1 MNDRNELKSLFIEL
15 LQKLNNGE
23 QFTSEEIELEYEKEK
38 QLIDLLCTIDDFPL
52 DDSDENIY
60 CFINSKRKHF
70 DKYHIEDIT
79 NLIIDYVNKP
89 YINNNSKKPSEI
101 IIDYSKN
108 IDGKPFD
115 LIVYDFASS
124 KNECKDSSYIKSII
138 LENATKKKKYS
149 DKVLTEKLL
158 KYATDNRFS
167 KDIANI
173 ITEQKR
179 FNTLNKE
186 IQEII
191 KESKLPRRDDEVYQI
206 ISSYESYEL
215 THCISYEM
223 AVRNKDVKVLFEKIK
238 TLTLLSRDLFKADM
252 LHKNDSA
259 LFYIMEIEEQREKIL
274 ESLEA
279 LQIVLNIDFN
289 TSSPTKIQSELF
301 RLITEYTVSLEED
314 YYMIY
319 DRKDIVP
326 KGMEE
331 VFKEPNH
338 YESDRELNQYMDKAI
353 EESIRNAYDVSP
365 RYKDNF
371 TFKDGYAVYQAS
383 YEDLKEYDINKIFP
397 NFKRPMREF
406 NQTQVAFNM
415 SLPKDEI
422 VKYIEKIKDDY
433 DVKNTSYKT
442 LNQLLYGNDT
452 RIEDKL
458 EHPTN
463 RKYEDILKDYADN
476 FFIYDYYTQSD
487 EEHEMKLELIQK
499 KLSQYHGMKIEKGRN
514 DYKLIDYDEAQIKMN
529 TPKTKTNSNSFAD
542 IAQSFKEHE
551 HIIHYLETISII
563 EERYKILK
571 DAIDNEKYKKLMN
584 HE

>member
-1 MNDRNELKSLFIEL
+1 M
-15 LQKLNNGE
+15 
-23 QFTSEEIELEYEKEK
+23 
-38 QLIDLLCTIDDFPL
+38 
-52 DDSDENIY
+52 
-60 CFINSKRKHF
+60 
-70 DKYHIEDIT
+70 
-79 NLIIDYVNKP
+79 
-89 YINNNSKKPSEI
+89 
-101 IIDYSKN
+101 
-108 IDGKPFD
+108 
-115 LIVYDFASS
+115 
-124 KNECKDSSYIKSII
+124 
-138 LENATKKKKYS
+138 
-149 DKVLTEKLL
+149 
-158 KYATDNRFS
+158 
-167 KDIANI
+167 
-173 ITEQKR
+173 
-179 FNTLNKE
+179 
-186 IQEII
+186 
-191 KESKLPRRDDEVYQI
+191 PRRDDDEYQI
-206 ISSYESYEL
+206 ISSYEPYEL

-223 AVRNKDVKVLFEKIK
+223 AIRNKDVKILLEKIK
-238 TLTLLSRDLFKADM
+238 TLTLLTRDLFKVDM

-301 RLITEYTVSLEED
+301 RLIAEYTVLLEED

-326 KGMEE
+326 EGMEE

-338 YESDRELNQYMDKAI
+338 YETDRELNQYMDKAI

-442 LNQLLYGNDT
+442 LNQLLYGDNT
-452 RIEDKL
+452 RSEDKL
-458 EHPTN
+458 VHKQKE
-463 RKYEDILKDYADN
+463 RYADD

-487 EEHEMKLELIQK
+487 KEHKNKLELIQK

-514 DYKLIDYDEAQIKMN
+514 NYELINYDEALIKMN
-529 TPKTKTNSNSFAD
+529 TPKIKTNSNSFAD
-542 IAQSFKEHE
+542 IAKSFKEHD
-551 HIIHYLETISII
+551 HIIHYLETINII
-563 EERYKILK
+563 EDRYLVLK
-571 DAIDNEKYKKLMN
+571 NAIDNKKYKKLMN
-584 HE
+584 HT

>member
-1 MNDRNELKSLFIEL
+1 MQDRSQLKSLFIEL

-38 QLIDLLCTIDDFPL
+38 QLIDLLYTIDDFPL

-89 YINNNSKKPSEI
+89 YINNNSKKLSEI
-101 IIDYSKN
+101 IIDYCKN
-108 IDGKPFD
+108 IDGKPID

-138 LENATKKKKYS
+138 LENATKEKKYS

-179 FNTLNKE
+179 FSTLNKE

-191 KESKLPRRDDEVYQI
+191 KESKLPRRDDDEYQI
-206 ISSYESYEL
+206 ISSYEPYEL

-223 AVRNKDVKVLFEKIK
+223 AIRNKDVKILLEKIK
-238 TLTLLSRDLFKADM
+238 TLTLLTRDLFKVDM

-274 ESLEA
+274 ESLNT
-279 LQIVLNIDFN
+279 LNIKLNIDFE
-289 TSSPTKIQSELF
+289 SSSLTEIQSELF
-301 RLITEYTVSLEED
+301 RLIAEYTVLLEED

-326 KGMEE
+326 EGMEE

-338 YESDRELNQYMDKAI
+338 HETDIELNQYMDKAI
-353 EESIRNAYDVSP
+353 KESIRHAYDTSP

-371 TFKDGYAVYQAS
+371 TFKDGYSIYQAS
-383 YEDLKEYDINKIFP
+383 YEDSNEYDINKIFP
-397 NFKRPMREF
+397 NFKQPMKQF

-422 VKYIEKIKDDY
+422 ISYISKIKDDY
-433 DVKNTSYKT
+433 DNKETSYKT
-442 LNQLLYGNDT
+442 LNQLLYEEDT
-452 RIEDKL
+452 RTEEKL
-458 EHPTN
+458 EHNQQN
-463 RKYEDILKDYADN
+463 RYADD
-476 FFIYDYYTQSD
+476 FFIYDYYTQSG
-487 EEHEMKLELIQK
+487 ENHEKKLEIIQK
-499 KLSQYHGMKIEKGRN
+499 KLSQYHGMKIENGRN
-514 DYKLIDYDEAQIKMN
+514 NYKPIDYDEAIIKMQSKSTTN
-529 TPKTKTNSNSFAD
+529 NSNSLDDLVARF
-542 IAQSFKEHE
+542 QENE
-551 HIIHYLETISII
+551 HIIHYIETIKII
-563 EERYKILK
+563 ENRYESLK
-571 DAIDNEKYKKLMN
+571 NAIDNKRYKKLIH

>member
-1 MNDRNELKSLFIEL
+1 MQDRSQLKSLFIEL

-38 QLIDLLCTIDDFPL
+38 QLIDLLYTIDDFPL

-89 YINNNSKKPSEI
+89 YINNNSKKLSEI
-101 IIDYSKN
+101 IIDYCKN
-108 IDGKPFD
+108 IDGKPID

-138 LENATKKKKYS
+138 LENATKEKKYS

-179 FNTLNKE
+179 FSTLNKE

-191 KESKLPRRDDEVYQI
+191 KESKLPRRDDDEYQI
-206 ISSYESYEL
+206 ISSYEPYEL

-223 AVRNKDVKVLFEKIK
+223 AIRNKDVKVLLEKIK

-274 ESLEA
+274 ESLNT
-279 LQIVLNIDFN
+279 LNIKLNIDFE
-289 TSSPTKIQSELF
+289 SSSLTEIQSELF
-301 RLITEYTVSLEED
+301 RLIAEYTVLLEED

-326 KGMEE
+326 EGMEE

-338 YESDRELNQYMDKAI
+338 HETDIELNQYMDKAI
-353 EESIRNAYDVSP
+353 KESIRHAYDPNP
-365 RYKDNF
+365 RYKDNY
-371 TFKDGYAVYQAS
+371 TVKDGYVTYQAC
-383 YEDLKEYDINKIFP
+383 YEGSKEYDINKIFP

-415 SLPKDEI
+415 SLPKDELMA
-422 VKYIEKIKDDY
+422 YIEKIKDDY
-433 DVKNTSYKT
+433 DNKNTSYKT
-442 LNQLLYGNDT
+442 LNQLLYEDDTDT
-452 RIEDKL
+452 RVDEKL
-458 EHPTN
+458 EHKQKK
-463 RKYEDILKDYADN
+463 RYADD
-476 FFIYDYYTQSD
+476 FFIYDYYTQSP
-487 EEHEMKLELIQK
+487 EKHERKLEIIQH
-499 KLSQYHGMKIEKGRN
+499 KLSQYHGMKIELGEN
-514 DYKLIDYDEAQIKMN
+514 NYKFINYDEAQIEIN
-529 TPKTKTNSNSFAD
+529 SPKIEIKNNSFSELSK
-542 IAQSFKEHE
+542 SFKANK
-551 HIIHYLETISII
+551 HIINYIETIKVI
-563 EERYKILK
+563 EERFAALNN
-571 DAIDNEKYKKLMN
+571 AINNKKYKKLM
-584 HE
+584 HH

>member
-1 MNDRNELKSLFIEL
+1 MNNNKIMLENILIDFLE
-15 LQKLNNGE
+15 KLNNGDKFLRE
-23 QFTSEEIELEYEKEK
+23 DIELNYK
-38 QLIDLLCTIDDFPL
+38 QIQPFIDILYTIDDFPV
-52 DDSDENIY
+52 DHSDENIY

-70 DKYHIEDIT
+70 DKYHIKDIT

-89 YINNNSKKPSEI
+89 YINNNSKKSSEI

-108 IDGKPFD
+108 IDGKPID
-115 LIVYDFASS
+115 LIVYNFASG
-124 KNECKDSSYIKSII
+124 KNECKDSSSIKSII
-138 LENATKKKKYS
+138 LENATKEKKYS

-158 KYATDNRFS
+158 KYATDDKFS

-223 AVRNKDVKVLFEKIK
+223 AVRNKDVKALFEKIK

-326 KGMEE
+326 EGMEE

-442 LNQLLYGNDT
+442 LNQLLYGDNT
-452 RIEDKL
+452 RSEDKL
-458 EHPTN
+458 VHKQKE
-463 RKYEDILKDYADN
+463 RYADD

-487 EEHEMKLELIQK
+487 KEHKNKLELIQK

-514 DYKLIDYDEAQIKMN
+514 NYELINYDEALIKMN
-529 TPKTKTNSNSFAD
+529 TPKIKTNSNSFAD
-542 IAQSFKEHE
+542 IAKSFKEHD
-551 HIIHYLETISII
+551 HIIHYLETINII
-563 EERYKILK
+563 EDRYLVLK
-571 DAIDNEKYKKLMN
+571 NAIDNKKYKKLMN
-584 HE
+584 HT

>member
-1 MNDRNELKSLFIEL
+1 MNNFIEL
-15 LQKLNNGE
+15 LEKLNNGD
-23 QFTSEEIELEYEKEK
+23 QFTSEEIELEYKKEK
-38 QLIDLLCTIDDFPL
+38 QLIDLLYTIEDFPL

-79 NLIIDYVNKP
+79 KLIIDYVNKP
-89 YINNNSKKPSEI
+89 NINNNSKKPSEI

-108 IDGKPFD
+108 IDGKPID
-115 LIVYDFASS
+115 LIVYDFASG
-124 KNECKDSSYIKSII
+124 KDECKDSSNIKSII
-138 LENATKKKKYS
+138 LENVTKEKKYS

-158 KYATDNRFS
+158 KYATDDRFS

-206 ISSYESYEL
+206 ISSYEQYEL

-223 AVRNKDVKVLFEKIK
+223 AIRNKDVKVLLEKIK

-259 LFYIMEIEEQREKIL
+259 LFYIMEIEEQRKKIL

-301 RLITEYTVSLEED
+301 RLIAEYTVLLEED

-319 DRKDIVP
+319 DRKEIVP
-326 KGMEE
+326 EGMEE

-338 YESDRELNQYMDKAI
+338 HETDIELNQYMDKAI
-353 EESIRNAYDVSP
+353 KESIRHAYDTSP

-371 TFKDGYAVYQAS
+371 TFKDGYSIYQAS
-383 YEDLKEYDINKIFP
+383 YEDSNEYDINKIFP
-397 NFKRPMREF
+397 NFKQPMKQF

-422 VKYIEKIKDDY
+422 ISYISKIKDDY
-433 DVKNTSYKT
+433 DNKETSYKT
-442 LNQLLYGNDT
+442 LNQLLYEEDT
-452 RIEDKL
+452 RTEEKL
-458 EHPTN
+458 EHNQQN
-463 RKYEDILKDYADN
+463 RYADD
-476 FFIYDYYTQSD
+476 FFIYDYYTQSG
-487 EEHEMKLELIQK
+487 ENHEKKLEIIQK
-499 KLSQYHGMKIEKGRN
+499 KLSQYHGMKIENGRN
-514 DYKLIDYDEAQIKMN
+514 NYTPIDYDEAIIKMQSKSTTN
-529 TPKTKTNSNSFAD
+529 NSNSLDDLVARF
-542 IAQSFKEHE
+542 QENE
-551 HIIHYLETISII
+551 HIIHYIETIKII
-563 EERYKILK
+563 ENRYESLK
-571 DAIDNEKYKKLMN
+571 NAIDNKRYKKLIH

>member
-108 IDGKPFD
+108 IDGKPID

-138 LENATKKKKYS
+138 LENATKEKKYS

>member
-1 MNDRNELKSLFIEL
+1 MQDRSQLKSVFIEL

-38 QLIDLLCTIDDFPL
+38 QLIDLLYTIDDFPL
-52 DDSDENIY
+52 YDSDENIY

-108 IDGKPFD
+108 IDGKPID

-124 KNECKDSSYIKSII
+124 KNKCKDSSYIKSII
-138 LENATKKKKYS
+138 LENATKEKKYS

-158 KYATDNRFS
+158 KYATDDRFS

-179 FNTLNKE
+179 FSTLNKE

-191 KESKLPRRDDEVYQI
+191 KESKLPRRDDDEYQI
-206 ISSYESYEL
+206 ISSYEPYEL

-223 AVRNKDVKVLFEKIK
+223 AIRNKDVKILLEKIK
-238 TLTLLSRDLFKADM
+238 TLTLLTRDLFKVDM

-274 ESLEA
+274 ESLNT
-279 LQIVLNIDFN
+279 LNIKLNIDFE
-289 TSSPTKIQSELF
+289 SSSLTEIQSELF
-301 RLITEYTVSLEED
+301 RLIAEYTVLLEED

-326 KGMEE
+326 EGMED

-338 YESDRELNQYMDKAI
+338 YESDIELNQYMYKAI
-353 EESIRNAYDVSP
+353 EESIRNAYDPNP
-365 RYKDNF
+365 RYKDNY
-371 TFKDGYAVYQAS
+371 TVKDGYVTYQAC
-383 YEDLKEYDINKIFP
+383 YEGSKEYDINKIKP

-406 NQTQVAFNM
+406 NQTEISFNM
-415 SLPKDEI
+415 SLPKDELI
-422 VKYIEKIKDDY
+422 SYISKIKDDY
-433 DVKNTSYKT
+433 DNKNTPYKT
-442 LNQLLYGNDT
+442 LNQLLYEDDS
-452 RIEDKL
+452 RIEEKL
-458 EHPTN
+458 DHTQKN
-463 RKYEDILKDYADN
+463 RYADD

-487 EEHEMKLELIQK
+487 KEHEKKLESIQK
-499 KLSQYHGMKIEKGRN
+499 RLSQFHGKKVEKGRN
-514 DYKLIDYDEAQIKMN
+514 NYESIDYNEANKIEVSKNNQKQ
-529 TPKTKTNSNSFAD
+529 TNSISFYD
-542 IAQSFKEHE
+542 LSKSFKSKE
-551 HIIHYLETISII
+551 HIIHYLAIEII
-563 EERYKILK
+563 EERYNKIK
-571 DAIDNEKYKKLMN
+571 ESINDKKYKTLI
-584 HE
+584 HHG

>member
-1 MNDRNELKSLFIEL
+1 MQDRSQLKSLFIEL

-38 QLIDLLCTIDDFPL
+38 QLIDLLYTIEDFPL

-79 NLIIDYVNKP
+79 KLIIDYVNKP
-89 YINNNSKKPSEI
+89 NINNNSKKPSEI

-108 IDGKPFD
+108 IDGKPID
-115 LIVYDFASS
+115 LIVYDFASG
-124 KNECKDSSYIKSII
+124 KDECKDSSNIKSII
-138 LENATKKKKYS
+138 LENVTKEKKYS

-158 KYATDNRFS
+158 KYATDDRFS

-206 ISSYESYEL
+206 ISSYEQYEL

-223 AVRNKDVKVLFEKIK
+223 AIRNKDVKVLLEKIK

-289 TSSPTKIQSELF
+289 TASPTKIQSELF
-301 RLITEYTVSLEED
+301 RLITEYTVLLEED

-326 KGMEE
+326 EGMED

-338 YESDRELNQYMDKAI
+338 HETDIELNQYMDKAI
-353 EESIRNAYDVSP
+353 KESIRHAYDTSP

-371 TFKDGYAVYQAS
+371 TFKDGYSIYQAS
-383 YEDLKEYDINKIFP
+383 YEDSNEYDINKIFP
-397 NFKRPMREF
+397 NFKQPMKQF

-422 VKYIEKIKDDY
+422 ISYISKIKDDY
-433 DVKNTSYKT
+433 DNKETSYKT
-442 LNQLLYGNDT
+442 LNQLLYEEDT
-452 RIEDKL
+452 RTEEKL
-458 EHPTN
+458 EHNQQN
-463 RKYEDILKDYADN
+463 RYADD
-476 FFIYDYYTQSD
+476 FFIYDYYTQSG
-487 EEHEMKLELIQK
+487 ENHEKKLEIIQK
-499 KLSQYHGMKIEKGRN
+499 KLSQYHGMKIENGRN
-514 DYKLIDYDEAQIKMN
+514 NYTPIDYDEAIIKMQSKSTTN
-529 TPKTKTNSNSFAD
+529 NSNSLDDLVARF
-542 IAQSFKEHE
+542 QENE
-551 HIIHYLETISII
+551 HIIHYIETIKII
-563 EERYKILK
+563 ENRYESLK
-571 DAIDNEKYKKLMN
+571 NAIDNKRYKKLIH

>member
-1 MNDRNELKSLFIEL
+1 MMGKTMNNNKIMLENILIDFLE
-15 LQKLNNGE
+15 KLNNGDKFLRE
-23 QFTSEEIELEYEKEK
+23 DIELNYK
-38 QLIDLLCTIDDFPL
+38 QIQPFIDILYTIDDFPV
-52 DDSDENIY
+52 DHSDENIY

-70 DKYHIEDIT
+70 DKYHIKDIT

-89 YINNNSKKPSEI
+89 YINNNSKKSSEI

-108 IDGKPFD
+108 IDGKPID
-115 LIVYDFASS
+115 LIVYDFASG
-124 KNECKDSSYIKSII
+124 KNECKDSSSIKSII
-138 LENATKKKKYS
+138 LENATKEKKYS

-158 KYATDNRFS
+158 KYATDDKFS

-206 ISSYESYEL
+206 ISSYEQYEL

-223 AVRNKDVKVLFEKIK
+223 AIRNKDVKVLFEKIK

-289 TSSPTKIQSELF
+289 TASPTKIQSELF
-301 RLITEYTVSLEED
+301 RLITEYTVLLEED

-326 KGMEE
+326 EGMEE

-442 LNQLLYGNDT
+442 LNQLLYGDNT
-452 RIEDKL
+452 RSEDKL
-458 EHPTN
+458 VHKQKE
-463 RKYEDILKDYADN
+463 RYADD

-487 EEHEMKLELIQK
+487 KEHKNKLELIQK

-514 DYKLIDYDEAQIKMN
+514 NYELINYDEALIKMN
-529 TPKTKTNSNSFAD
+529 TPKIKTNSNSFAD
-542 IAQSFKEHE
+542 IAKSFKEHD
-551 HIIHYLETISII
+551 HIIHYLETINII
-563 EERYKILK
+563 EDRYLVLK
-571 DAIDNEKYKKLMN
+571 NAIDNKKYKKLMN
-584 HE
+584 HT

>member
-1 MNDRNELKSLFIEL
+1 MQDRSQLKSLFIEL

-108 IDGKPFD
+108 IDGKPID

-124 KNECKDSSYIKSII
+124 KNKCKDSSYIKSII
-138 LENATKKKKYS
+138 LENATKEKKYS

-158 KYATDNRFS
+158 KYATDDKFS

-179 FNTLNKE
+179 FSTLNKE

-191 KESKLPRRDDEVYQI
+191 KESKLPRRDDDEYQI
-206 ISSYESYEL
+206 ISSYEPYEL

-223 AVRNKDVKVLFEKIK
+223 AIRNKDVKILLEKIK
-238 TLTLLSRDLFKADM
+238 TLTLLTRDLFKVDM

-274 ESLEA
+274 ESLNT
-279 LQIVLNIDFN
+279 LNIKLNIDFE
-289 TSSPTKIQSELF
+289 SSSLTEIQSELF
-301 RLITEYTVSLEED
+301 RLIAEYTVLLEED

-326 KGMEE
+326 EGMED

-338 YESDRELNQYMDKAI
+338 YESDIELNQYMYKAI
-353 EESIRNAYDVSP
+353 EESIRNAYDPNP
-365 RYKDNF
+365 RYKDNY
-371 TFKDGYAVYQAS
+371 TVKDGYVTYQAC
-383 YEDLKEYDINKIFP
+383 YEGSKEYDINKIKP

-406 NQTQVAFNM
+406 NQTEISFNM
-415 SLPKDEI
+415 SLPKDELI
-422 VKYIEKIKDDY
+422 SYISKIKDDY
-433 DVKNTSYKT
+433 DNKNTPYKT
-442 LNQLLYGNDT
+442 LNQLLYEDDS
-452 RIEDKL
+452 RIEEKL
-458 EHPTN
+458 DHTQKN
-463 RKYEDILKDYADN
+463 RYADD

-487 EEHEMKLELIQK
+487 KEHEKKLESIQK
-499 KLSQYHGMKIEKGRN
+499 RLSQFHGKKVEKGRN
-514 DYKLIDYDEAQIKMN
+514 NYESIDYDEANKIEVSKNNQKQ
-529 TPKTKTNSNSFAD
+529 TNSISFYD
-542 IAQSFKEHE
+542 LSKSFKSKE
-551 HIIHYLETISII
+551 HIIHYLAIEII
-563 EERYKILK
+563 EERYNKIK
-571 DAIDNEKYKKLMN
+571 ESINDKKYKTLI
-584 HE
+584 HHG

>member
-1 MNDRNELKSLFIEL
+1 MNNLIEL
-15 LQKLNNGE
+15 LEKLNNGE
-23 QFTSEEIELEYEKEK
+23 QVTSEEIELEYEEEK
-38 QLIDLLCTIDDFPL
+38 QLIDLLYTIDDFPL
-52 DDSDENIY
+52 DDSNENIY

-70 DKYHIEDIT
+70 DKYHIENIT

-108 IDGKPFD
+108 IDGKPID
-115 LIVYDFASS
+115 LIVYDFASG
-124 KNECKDSSYIKSII
+124 KNECKDSSNIKSII
-138 LENATKKKKYS
+138 LENATKEKKYS

-158 KYATDNRFS
+158 KYATDDKFS

-206 ISSYESYEL
+206 VSSYEPYEL

-223 AVRNKDVKVLFEKIK
+223 AIRDKDVKVLLEKIK
-238 TLTLLSRDLFKADM
+238 TLTLLSRDIFKADM

-274 ESLEA
+274 ESLDT
-279 LQIVLNIDFN
+279 LKIVLNIDFN
-289 TSSPTKIQSELF
+289 TSNPTKIKSELF
-301 RLITEYTVSLEED
+301 RLITEYTVMLEED

-319 DRKDIVP
+319 DRKEIVP
-326 KGMEE
+326 EGMEE

-353 EESIRNAYDVSP
+353 KESIRNAYDVSP

-383 YEDLKEYDINKIFP
+383 YEGSKEYDINKIFP

-415 SLPKDEI
+415 SLPKDELMA
-422 VKYIEKIKDDY
+422 YIEKIKDDY
-433 DVKNTSYKT
+433 DNKNTSYKT
-442 LNQLLYGNDT
+442 LNQLLYEDDTDT
-452 RIEDKL
+452 RVDEKL
-458 EHPTN
+458 EHKQKE
-463 RKYEDILKDYADN
+463 RYADD
-476 FFIYDYYTQSD
+476 FFIYDYYTQSP
-487 EEHEMKLELIQK
+487 EKHGRKLEIIQH
-499 KLSQYHGMKIEKGRN
+499 KLSQYHGMKDKIDRNVYDKGIDYSETQKDKNNKSKIRN
-514 DYKLIDYDEAQIKMN
+514 FSTVNISVLVNASAMQGDYKHYLATDIIKNRYDKIKTLID
-529 TPKTKTNSNSFAD
+529 TK
-542 IAQSFKEHE
+542 
-551 HIIHYLETISII
+551 
-563 EERYKILK
+563 
-571 DAIDNEKYKKLMN
+571 KYKALIYNAQKDTN
-584 HE
+584 